1 MILSCPSCL
10 EETAQSGSS
19 EPFWRHVALGKYG
32 AGPSSTVSGS
42 QTTYIEFPGVLE
54 SAQDNPPLGR
64 LSKITVLG
72 MINVFGSVRYSATL
86 GTARH
91 HYLVTTR

>member
-1 MILSCPSCL
+1 MLTCPSCLPSILKNKISVRCYSL

-64 LSKITVLG
+64 LL
-72 MINVFGSVRYSATL
+72 
-86 GTARH
+86 
-91 HYLVTTR
+91 